1 VNGRELVVAYRL
13 LRNST
18 KIAAQFSG
26 LEQCSQKAP
35 VSDDKLKQRPNCSH
49 HPPRRKTSFLPLNN
63 DSLSLKVAL
72 RRRIGCQFA
81 TGLEG

>member
-1 VNGRELVVAYRL
+1 VIPDGRKLTSIAGL

-35 VSDDKLKQRPNCSH
+35 VNGGKLKRDLIVWNHSPW
-49 HPPRRKTSFLPLNN
+49 LPL
-63 DSLSLKVAL
+63 LSS
-72 RRRIGCQFA
+72 
-81 TGLEG
+81 